1 MKVGKKKIGGH
12 RNVDTPAIT
21 ETLDVWTK
29 EFGEGINEE
38 SGCDKKEEDVPEKVI
53 LKNI

>member
-1 MKVGKKKIGGH
+1 MLT
-12 RNVDTPAIT
+12 RLPLLR
-21 ETLDVWTK
+21 LDVWTK